1 LRVAPDCTER
11 VDAVRAALAQEEV
24 EAGASAFDGVLIVR
38 ILAPESMSLRAAIL
52 STLSALG
59 TNPPR
64 AFSL

>member
-1 LRVAPDCTER
+1 LQVASDSAER
-11 VDAVRAALAQEEV
+11 IDAVRAALAQEEV
-24 EAGASAFDGVLIVR
+24 EAGASTFDGILIVR
-38 ILAPESMSLRAAIL
+38 ILAPESMSLRSAIL